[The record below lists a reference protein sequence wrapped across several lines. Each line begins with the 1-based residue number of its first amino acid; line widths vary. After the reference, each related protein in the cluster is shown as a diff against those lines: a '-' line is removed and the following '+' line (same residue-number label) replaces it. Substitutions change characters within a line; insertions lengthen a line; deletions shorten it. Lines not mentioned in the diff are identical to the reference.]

1 MIMSVYRSTLLLMA
15 LWLTG
20 CAAMAPV
27 APVAPG
33 STQVADLTLTAG
45 AGWNELT
52 QSKDDHR
59 AAWTRDGVSIDR
71 LWVFAGIADGE
82 TLLEEPK
89 NSGAAFPKFRSGM
102 LPNELVA
109 FTESYL
115 GKLFGEGD
123 AVVTTMNLRPQRFGS
138 QDGVRFEAAIQVAD
152 GADRKGV
159 IGAFVA
165 NTRLYMV
172 MYLAADP
179 YYFDLNREAAEQVI
193 ASARL

>member
-1 MIMSVYRSTLLLMA
+1 MSVYRSTLWLMV

-20 CAAMAPV
+20 CAAMAPI

-33 STQVADLTLTAG
+33 TAQVADLTLTPG
-45 AGWNELT
+45 PGWNELT
-52 QSKDDHR
+52 QSKDDNR
-59 AAWTRDGVSIDR
+59 AAWTRDGISIDR

-89 NSGAAFPKFRSGM
+89 NSGAAFPRFRAGM

-138 QDGVRFEAAIQVAD
+138 EDGVRFEAAIQVAD

-165 NTRLYMV
+165 NARLYMV

-179 YYFDLNREAAEQVI
+179 YYFDLNREAAEKVI